1 MELISILNLK
11 EGLEKIE
18 IVIENSII
26 DNNIF
31 LLLFTLKSPRNKIS
45 RL

>member
-31 LLLFTLKSPRNKIS
+31 LLLFTL
-45 RL
+45 